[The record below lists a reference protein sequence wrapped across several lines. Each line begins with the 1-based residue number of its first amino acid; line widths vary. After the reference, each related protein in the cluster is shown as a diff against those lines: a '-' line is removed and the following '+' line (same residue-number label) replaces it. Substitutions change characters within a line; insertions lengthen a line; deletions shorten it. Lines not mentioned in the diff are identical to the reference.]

1 MQATKK
7 THVRYLILFMLFIVT
22 TINYADRATI
32 SIAGSS
38 LQKDL
43 GIDAVT
49 LGYIFSAFGWAYVLG
64 QIPGGWLLDR
74 FGSKKVYALSIFTW
88 SAFTVLQGFVGYLP
102 VANAIIALFM
112 LRFLVG
118 FAEAPSFPGNARIV
132 AAWFPTAERGTA
144 SAIFN
149 SAQYFATVL
158 FAPLMGWIVHSWGW
172 EHVFIVMGVLGILFS
187 VAWMKLIYNPKEH
200 PMISVAEL
208 EHIEQNGGLVDMDKP
223 KQAGKSG
230 PKWGYIKQ
238 LLSSRMMLG
247 IYLGQYCINAIT
259 YFFLTWFPVYL
270 VQERGM
276 SILKAGFIASLPA
289 ICGFI
294 GGVLGGIISD
304 HLLRRGNSLTFAR
317 KAPIVIGLL
326 LSTSMI
332 ICNYVDA
339 EWMVVGIMAL
349 AFFGKGLG
357 ALGWAVVSD
366 TSPKQIAG
374 LSGGMFNT
382 FGNIASITTPII
394 IGYIISATGSFK
406 WALVYVGAN
415 ALVAVFSYLVI
426 VGPIKRIE
434 LREDPSKN
442 GNAQTQPATGALAE
456 SRR

>member
-7 THVRYLILFMLFIVT
+7 THVRYLILFMLFLVT

-32 SIAGSS
+32 AIAGSS

-49 LGYIFSAFGWAYVLG
+49 LGYIFSAFGWAYVAG

-74 FGSKKVYALSIFTW
+74 FGSKNVYAGSIFTW
-88 SAFTVLQGFVGYLP
+88 SLFTLLQGFVGGLP
-102 VANAIIALFM
+102 VAWAVVTLFT

-132 AAWFPTAERGTA
+132 AAWFPTQERGTA

-149 SAQYFATVL
+149 SAQYFATAL
-158 FAPLMGWIVHSWGW
+158 FAPIMGWIVFSYGW
-172 EHVFIVMGVLGILFS
+172 EHVFVVMGALGIVFS
-187 VAWMKLIYNPKEH
+187 MVWLKTIHNPRQH
-200 PMISVAEL
+200 PRISPVEL
-208 EHIEQNGGLVDMDKP
+208 EHIEQGGGLVDMDQKR
-223 KQAGKSG
+223 SNDG

-238 LLSSRMMLG
+238 LLTSRMLLG
-247 IYLGQYCINAIT
+247 VYLGQYCINAIT

-276 SILKAGFIASLPA
+276 TILKAGIIASLPA

-294 GGVLGGIISD
+294 GGVLGGVLSD
-304 HLLRRGNSLTFAR
+304 WLLRRGHSLTFSR
-317 KAPIVIGLL
+317 KLPIVCGLL
-326 LSTSMI
+326 LSTTMVF
-332 ICNYVDA
+332 CNYVDA
-339 EWMVVGIMAL
+339 EWMVVGFMTL
-349 AFFGKGLG
+349 AFFGKGIG
-357 ALGWAVVSD
+357 ALGWAVVAD

-374 LSGGMFNT
+374 LSGGLFNT
-382 FGNIASITTPII
+382 FGNIASITTPIV

-434 LREDPSKN
+434 LRETEKPEAQPTAN
-442 GNAQTQPATGALAE
+442 GKLA
-456 SRR
+456 SSQH

>member
-1 MQATKK
+1 MQATQK
-7 THVRYLILFMLFIVT
+7 THVRYLILLMLFIVT

-74 FGSKKVYALSIFTW
+74 FGSKKVYAFSIFTW
-88 SAFTVLQGFVGYLP
+88 SLFTVLQGFVGYLP
-102 VANAIIALFM
+102 MANAVIALFM

-144 SAIFN
+144 SAVFN

-172 EHVFIVMGVLGILFS
+172 EHVFVVMGALGIAFS
-187 VAWMKLIYNPKEH
+187 LVWLKVIYNPREH
-200 PMISVAEL
+200 PRISVQEL
-208 EHIEQNGGLVDMDKP
+208 DHIASNGGLVDMDKP
-223 KQAGKSG
+223 REAGNSG

-238 LLSSRMMLG
+238 LLTSRMMVG

-276 SILKAGFIASLPA
+276 SILKAGIIASLPA

-294 GGVLGGIISD
+294 GGVLGGVLSD
-304 HLLRRGNSLTFAR
+304 HLLRRGHSLTFAR
-317 KAPIVIGLL
+317 KAPIVVGLL
-326 LSTSMI
+326 LSTTMV

-339 EWMVVGIMAL
+339 EWMVVAIMAL

-434 LREDPSKN
+434 LRDTPRDSPQE
-442 GNAQTQPATGALAE
+442 PASSSELAG
-456 SRR
+456 SRY

>member
-1 MQATKK
+1 MTTKSDNPGR
-7 THVRYLILFMLFIVT
+7 VRYLILLMLFIVT

-32 SIAGSS
+32 SIAGPS

-64 QIPGGWLLDR
+64 QVPGGWLLDR
-74 FGSKKVYALSIFTW
+74 FGSKKVYAFSIFTW
-88 SAFTVLQGFVGYLP
+88 SLFTLLQGFVGHMP
-102 VANAIIALFM
+102 VAYAVVTLFT

-144 SAIFN
+144 SAVFN
-149 SAQYFATVL
+149 SAQYFATAL
-158 FAPLMGWIVHSWGW
+158 FAPIMGWVVYQFGW
-172 EHVFIVMGVLGILFS
+172 QHVFTMMGVVGIIFS
-187 VAWMKLIYNPKEH
+187 GIWLKTIYNPKEH
-200 PMISVAEL
+200 PSITPTEL
-208 EHIEQNGGLVDMDKP
+208 AYIEQNGGLVDMD
-223 KQAGKSG
+223 QARKGDNSG
-230 PKWGYIKQ
+230 PKWHYIKQ
-238 LLSSRMMLG
+238 LLSNRMLMG
-247 IYLGQYCINAIT
+247 VYLAQYCINGIT

-294 GGVLGGIISD
+294 GGVLGGVISD
-304 HLLRRGNSLTFAR
+304 YLLRKGHSLTFAR
-317 KAPIVIGLL
+317 KLPIVVGLL
-326 LSTSMI
+326 MSTSMVF
-332 ICNYVDA
+332 CNYVSA
-339 EWMVVGIMAL
+339 EWMVVGFMAL

-357 ALGWAVVSD
+357 ALGWAVVAD

-374 LSGGMFNT
+374 LSGGLFNT
-382 FGNIASITTPII
+382 FGNIASITTPIV

-415 ALVAVFSYLVI
+415 ALVAIFSYLVI
-426 VGPIKRIE
+426 VGKIQRVE
-434 LREDPSKN
+434 LNSDDSSKPQPLHKPS
-442 GNAQTQPATGALAE
+442 L
-456 SRR
+456 SV

>member
-1 MQATKK
+1 MHASKK
-7 THVRYLILFMLFIVT
+7 THVRYLILFLLFVVT

-38 LQKDL
+38 IQKDM

-49 LGYIFSAFGWAYVLG
+49 LGFIFSAFGWAYVAG

-74 FGSKKVYALSIFTW
+74 FGSKKVYAASIFIW
-88 SAFTVLQGFVGYLP
+88 SVFTVLQGFVGFMP
-102 VANAIIALFM
+102 IATAVAALFT

-158 FAPLMGWIVHSWGW
+158 FAPLMGWIVHAWGW
-172 EHVFIVMGVLGILFS
+172 EHVFIVMGGLGVLFS
-187 VAWMKLIYNPKEH
+187 LVWLKFIHNPKEH
-200 PMISVAEL
+200 PMIGQEEYDLIAN
-208 EHIEQNGGLVDMDKP
+208 NGGLVDMDSARKNN
-223 KQAGKSG
+223 AG
-230 PKWGYIKQ
+230 PQWGYIRQ
-238 LLSSRMMLG
+238 LLTSRMMMG
-247 IYLGQYCINAIT
+247 VYLGQYCINGIT

-276 SILKAGFIASLPA
+276 TILKAGFIASLPA

-304 HLLRRGNSLTFAR
+304 YLLRRGHSLTFAR
-317 KAPIVIGLL
+317 KLPIVCGLL
-326 LSTSMI
+326 LSTTMV
-332 ICNYVDA
+332 ICNYVDLD
-339 EWMVVGIMAL
+339 WMVVGFMAL
-349 AFFGKGLG
+349 AFFGKGVG

-374 LSGGMFNT
+374 ISGGLFNM
-382 FGNIASITTPII
+382 FGNIASITTPIV
-394 IGYIISATGSFK
+394 IGYLIAVTGSFK

-426 VGPIKRIE
+426 VGPIKRVE
-434 LREDPSKN
+434 LHDSNGEPLTDTDSKPV
-442 GNAQTQPATGALAE
+442 AA
-456 SRR
+456 

>member
-1 MQATKK
+1 MHATKK
-7 THVRYLILFMLFIVT
+7 THVRYLILFMLFLVT

-74 FGSKKVYALSIFTW
+74 FGSKKVYAFSIFTW
-88 SAFTVLQGFVGYLP
+88 SLFTVLQGFVGYMP

-158 FAPLMGWIVHSWGW
+158 FAPLMGWIVHAWGW
-172 EHVFIVMGVLGILFS
+172 EHVFIVMGALGIAFS
-187 VAWMKLIYNPKEH
+187 LVWLKLVYNPKEH
-200 PMISVAEL
+200 PMIGAQEL
-208 EHIEQNGGLVDMDKP
+208 AHIEQNGGLVDMDKP
-223 KQAGKSG
+223 RAGGNGG

-247 IYLGQYCINAIT
+247 VYLGQYCINAIT

-326 LSTSMI
+326 LSTSMV

-434 LREDPSKN
+434 LRDAPQDDASPAPSAK
-442 GNAQTQPATGALAE
+442 LAD
-456 SRR
+456 SRN